1 MAGEAETRRR
11 TRRRWLRWMPLAV
24 LAALGAAGLVW
35 LERREAALPGEPPRQ
50 SSRLALP
57 ERESRVA
64 LKLRLPLDLL
74 RQAAERNLPAALRQT
89 SEPGAD
95 TVYDIT
101 LRRLGPVALQST
113 GEGLRATARL
123 GLGGTA
129 GLGGGLAALLALDA
143 NRIEAEAELQLD
155 LKLTLDEGWCPV
167 WSVASRYRWLRSPRL
182 EIIGGVWID
191 VEQRLRGQLDEALRG
206 LPAQLASLLPCAAL
220 REQAYALWQPRSVAV
235 QLPAAPPLYLALR
248 PEAVALSEIGFEP
261 DTLSVMLALRASTA
275 ITSAPPRP
283 PAGPRFL
290 PPLRALP
297 ERWSERDGRLRVA
310 IPVRAGYDMIRDW
323 LMAEFGGRD
332 IPVETPLGTLTLRV
346 RDIFLYP
353 SHPALALSVTFEAS
367 LPGLLPDTTGHVTF
381 SARPVLDADGRRVAL
396 TDLRFARDLDS
407 TLWSL
412 ATLLFEG
419 RIRAWLEGIA
429 VYDLNTVMQEALA
442 ALRARAADPA
452 LTGGLRVSL
461 TRPSLRLE
469 QLVAEND
476 ALTILGSAEAG
487 VEAEITAL
495 PLP

>member
-1 MAGEAETRRR
+1 MAGEPEKRRR
-11 TRRRWLRWMPLAV
+11 RRGPWRRWLPLAV
-24 LAALGAAGLVW
+24 LAGLGLSGLLW
-35 LERREAALPGEPPRQ
+35 LQRQEAALLDDPPRR
-50 SSRLALP
+50 SSQLLLP

-74 RQAAERNLPAALRQT
+74 RQAAERNLPAELRQA
-89 SEPGAD
+89 SEPGAE

-123 GLGGTA
+123 GVGGTA

-143 NRIEAEAELQLD
+143 NRIDAEAELQLD

-167 WSVASRYRWLRSPRL
+167 WSVTSRYRWLRSPRL

-191 VEQRLRGQLDEALRG
+191 VEERLRARVDEALAG
-206 LPAQLASLLPCAAL
+206 LPAQLANLLPCAAL
-220 REQAYALWQPRSVAV
+220 REQAFALWQPRSVAL
-235 QLPAAPPLYLALR
+235 QLPAAPPLHLLLKPQAIG
-248 PEAVALSEIGFEP
+248 LSEISFEP

-275 ITSAPPRP
+275 ISSTPP
-283 PAGPRFL
+283 PAAEPGFL

-323 LMAEFGGRD
+323 LVAEFGGRD

-353 SHPALALSVTFEAS
+353 SHPALALAVTFEAS

-381 SARPVLDADGRRVAL
+381 SARPVLSPDGSRVAL
-396 TDLRFARDLDS
+396 TELRFARDLDS

-429 VYDLNTVMQEALA
+429 VYDLRGVMDGALA

-452 LTGGLRVSL
+452 LTGGLRVTL

-487 VEAEITAL
+487 VEAEITSL